1 MWANPGEGQP
11 SSRFCQDARIPTS
24 SSILSCERRD
34 EVVQVGGRSC
44 PGVED
49 QAALGHSDAMPSG
62 YPNAVHRPPVMPRL
76 SPCWLLRKTTPCD
89 WVERPASAS
98 DGTVSYRAKATTY
111 GCHRR
116 DGHCMYGSSELQ
128 SGRPPSLDGKCRDPE
143 IVQTW
148 DECPFCLSACRP
160 RPRAAMDGNMTF
172 ESRLER
178 PEAPKVP

>member
-1 MWANPGEGQP
+1 M
-11 SSRFCQDARIPTS
+11 C
-24 SSILSCERRD
+24 
-34 EVVQVGGRSC
+34 
-44 PGVED
+44 
-49 QAALGHSDAMPSG
+49 
-62 YPNAVHRPPVMPRL
+62 
-76 SPCWLLRKTTPCD
+76 
-89 WVERPASAS
+89 
-98 DGTVSYRAKATTY
+98 
-111 GCHRR
+111 
-116 DGHCMYGSSELQ
+116 GSSELQ